1 MCAFCF
7 SDYSFAVNCSD
18 AGPPEAKVADRP
30 SEKVVDKQTDAE
42 RALVVGLIDF
52 QLKRISVFKEYAL
65 EHENLALDAEHRS
78 LSLPPR
84 TQPTNCS
91 ATMLTRTGN
100 FIARWT
106 NWSFCNGS
114 AEAKTCR
121 RLSTLIWGKG
131 ARLFAKQSQETL

>member
-78 LSLPPR
+78 LSLPPGR
-84 TQPTNCS
+84 SRQTAPPRCSHGPATLSRDGPTGAS
-91 ATMLTRTGN
+91 AT
-100 FIARWT
+100 A
-106 NWSFCNGS
+106 
-114 AEAKTCR
+114 APR
-121 RLSTLIWGKG
+121 RKC
-131 ARLFAKQSQETL
+131 AAASQH